1 MPEINIEIGGRS
13 YMVACE
19 PGEETPLQ
27 KAAGLL
33 DTEATALQASI
44 GRVPEARMLLMSGL
58 MLADRASQWQ
68 AKIDDLELQ
77 IKKVE
82 EKAAKIAASA
92 MEVSESQNSEE
103 VRAAKAQAEQAI
115 YALERITET
124 VERLA
129 DQVEQ

>member
-1 MPEINIEIGGRS
+1 MPETSIEIGGRS
-13 YMVACE
+13 YMVSCE
-19 PGEETPLQ
+19 PGEEAPLQ

-33 DTEATALQASI
+33 DTEAAALQASI

-58 MLADRASQWQ
+58 MLADRAAQWQ
-68 AKIDDLELQ
+68 AKISELDAQ
-77 IKKVE
+77 MKKVE

-103 VRAAKAQAEQAI
+103 VRAANAQAEQAI